1 MRQERTEERRIALQ
15 NRWYVGGLAAI
26 VASSLVFSGMSPAS
40 AEEVT
45 TPDPAATTEATTTDT
60 TSTDAAPPP
69 PAEEPAAEEPAVE
82 EPAAP
87 ADPPAAAPE
96 TTAPEATA
104 PEATAPEGD
113 ATAPLSLM
121 AAPQQQIGALAVAC
135 NLNGTFEI
143 DANYAPGTCGGNDW
157 TNVNHDEATQG
168 GTYQTSNK
176 DDSDPANWTSSGS
189 TPPKG
194 DFARVYSY
202 AESVGGN
209 YYLDFAWERSQE
221 EGTGGY
227 LIEVTNAGASTAP
240 DGTPR
245 PNRTN
250 GGVLFVITTQ
260 GGGAPILYETCT
272 YTSVATYPGT
282 CIAYDGSGFISTVND
297 AAIVNPHGE
306 TVPAGSF
313 FEIGINVTDLTNGG
327 VKPGCPAP
335 SAATAY
341 MRSFTGN
348 IDSDSKNLKGYIE
361 PLTVAPPSTCVP
373 LTATKTATPSF
384 VRDYNWEIDKSVDQ
398 NSAKVRPGENAEFDY
413 TVKVTPSA
421 PIDSGFT
428 VTGTIHVTN
437 TNPVDV
443 PITGVTDAI
452 PGATCSIVGSQTPT
466 VPKNGGSVDIAY
478 TCSLPSGS
486 AGTNKATVTWGSTAI
501 PAGSAEATAGFTFAG
516 LAPSTTTD
524 ASVTVSDTAAEFG
537 GTKTVTKLDGPTTF
551 TYSRQLGSDV
561 GAGQCKSYD
570 NTASI
575 AATSNQPKLSDS
587 VSVSVCAGEDL
598 TITKNV
604 VLDLTRTY
612 AWDIDKSVDKTVRTV
627 DAEGNATFD
636 YTVKV
641 TPGAATD
648 SDWAMSG
655 EITVANPNAWD
666 VKATVTDLP
675 SFPDVSCTV
684 TGGVDATVPADS
696 SKVFP
701 YTCTFSGT
709 GPFFSGTN
717 KAKVTW
723 NAAEAYSAHSSA
735 EYTAQ
740 ITELSWD
747 KTLVN
752 ETITVIDDKTNPANP
767 VTLGTVTWNANGT
780 PTLFTYSITIPG
792 TPGKCVDYTNKA
804 WIKETGQNDK
814 VTVTVCDY
822 ADLTVTKTANPTF
835 KRAYAFDIDKKAAA
849 THLVVDPQTG
859 KATAHYTVTVTDGA
873 AVDSDFK
880 VSGAI
885 TVTNPNAV
893 DVPLESLTDKIGGVT
908 CTLNLPAELEVP
920 ANDSI
925 IVQYSCALPGSTAA
939 TEGTNVA
946 SVTWD
951 EEELLGTSG
960 AASGSK
966 AFSFANAVITDVN
979 AKTITVLD
987 DKTDPDADPV
997 ELGQHTWTA
1006 KGAKEEFTYSL
1017 ELQGTP
1023 GACVEYT
1030 NTAWIEQTGQSDDE
1044 TVELCAFQDLTVS
1057 KTAVGSFDRDYD
1069 WSITKVVDHDSATI
1083 LPGTSEIV
1091 EYKVTVT
1098 PTAAQDSNFKVAG
1111 SISVQNPNNA
1121 DVTITLADVL
1131 PGGHCVVT
1139 GIGDLTV
1146 EAGTTSVY
1154 PYTCSLPAATAS
1166 TSVTN
1171 KADITWNANL
1181 LPGTSGAA
1189 SGTAVVNFAQVTPA
1203 TTDATATVSDTANE
1217 FGQPVVLNAA
1227 DGAKEFTYER
1237 ELSTPDGVCT
1247 TYPNTAKV
1255 VPSHESPHSA
1265 SQSVEVCAPTIVKV
1279 AESAIQ
1285 SDDDPDLWDV
1295 SYLITVNLAGG
1306 DHEYDLGDD
1315 PAFAPGV
1322 EILSGS
1328 AQRIEPEPAGPVI
1341 NGIPSDGT
1349 PFVTG
1354 VAIGDQGNTE
1364 HVYRVVWHVRIAS
1377 QIPAEDRACNGEDTG
1392 FFNTG
1397 ILTVDELVQDSTAC
1411 IPIVEKVYPVVRKTV
1426 TGLSR
1431 DAETKQWEIVYKLE
1445 VELAGKDNGNPA
1457 ELKSKYNLSDT
1468 LQYGVIDIVDASWS
1482 GEGTTDEP
1490 FDENAGVWSADIASN
1505 KVINAGAI
1513 HTYTVTVHATLEAS
1527 DFQSRTVGCTV
1538 VGQNRGL
1545 GFFNSAELSF
1555 SEDVAPQVVE
1565 ACTPPVYPTVT
1576 KTASGTVRDPET
1588 GLQRVSYLVKVTS
1601 PAPVEGNPVTNVL
1614 YSLTEKPDA
1623 LPDHVELVGTW
1634 HAEPVGPDTPSVTQ
1648 ATWDGTG
1655 QWLLKGVGVFSAED
1669 RSAGKLEHVYRIWA
1683 DLRVTGDPVAELQ
1696 PCTPGDTEGIPI
1708 WNAVSLTFAE
1718 QVSGDVRACNEVN
1731 YDDVSIVKTS
1741 QGVPTPE
1748 GSETPSVEPGTQFDY
1763 VLTVKNN
1770 GTRAATNVVVTDP
1783 IPARLQVTNVVL
1795 PAGWINV
1802 NAPALV
1808 GANNTLKASVPSLGV
1823 GQTAVIT
1830 VTVKLTPT
1838 PVGPVV
1844 PGDGTQQPA
1853 VPLENLVNTA
1863 CVAATLDQVPENNCS
1878 TVEIPVREITAVVY
1892 TKCVADAPFLG
1903 WTIRKSATLLG
1914 SEIDFL
1920 WTPDE
1925 GGDTTVPPDVAI
1937 TQPGGTAT
1945 WSDEIEWPGAEFT
1958 PSGVSIDY
1966 PGWRPIRASDI
1977 VPGSSPTQYYYP
1989 GTTDI
1994 IAPEDVNDYVFNGLI
2009 LDDSEL
2015 DYTWRLGSTVTF
2027 TVNPELAFAV
2037 EYPEATPGC
2046 AVARH
2051 SNVQIEKTAS
2061 VEKTDP
2067 GASFT
2072 YSIAVQNVSDDSAAE
2087 AVVVTD
2093 AIPADIKITN
2103 VTWTG
2108 KGDDT
2113 VFPNWQSCEVTGQ
2126 NGSGYGGTL
2135 TCVLFGPLQPQGA
2148 NEGASAAPTITL
2160 AATVNP
2166 GSKASSI
2173 TNVAVVDYHTFG
2185 NPDDKGRDSDDAIV
2199 LLSALPATGGELP
2212 PLLVL
2217 LGLLALLGG
2226 TTMLIV
2232 TRRRRGEVKATI

>member
-1 MRQERTEERRIALQ
+1 M
-15 NRWYVGGLAAI
+15 
-26 VASSLVFSGMSPAS
+26 
-40 AEEVT
+40 T

-69 PAEEPAAEEPAVE
+69 PAEEPAAEEPPVE

-104 PEATAPEGD
+104 PEGD
-113 ATAPLSLM
+113 APVSAL
-121 AAPQQQIGALAVAC
+121 AAPVVEQEVAALAC
-135 NLNGTFEI
+135 TPLFYGFEI
-143 DANYAPGTCGGNDW
+143 DGDRPANCGGNDW
-157 TNVNHDEATQG
+157 DTVPDASTNGHGPYKTDNDNSDPSTWYAAGSPAQHSTILNGQAWATSVNGDPILFAAWDRASGTGSSGFIIEITKAPTRSGGQGNVPQPDRSLG
-168 GTYQTSNK
+168 GTVFFLDQ
-176 DDSDPANWTSSGS
+176 SG
-189 TPPKG
+189 
-194 DFARVYSY
+194 
-202 AESVGGN
+202 N
-209 YYLDFAWERSQE
+209 
-221 EGTGGY
+221 
-227 LIEVTNAGASTAP
+227 
-240 DGTPR
+240 DGTILR
-245 PNRTN
+245 
-250 GGVLFVITTQ
+250 GV
-260 GGGAPILYETCT
+260 CT
-272 YTSVATYPGT
+272 YTSTANYPGT
-282 CIAYDGSGFISTVND
+282 CVTSNFPANSFMGVTNEDGTFVEVGLNL
-297 AAIVNPHGE
+297 ALLAN
-306 TVPAGSF
+306 
-313 FEIGINVTDLTNGG
+313 
-327 VKPGCPAP
+327 VKPGCPP
-335 SAATAY
+335 MLGSSVY
-341 MRSFTGN
+341 IRSFTGN
-348 IDSDSKNLKGYIE
+348 NNELGGNIQAWAG
-361 PLTVAPPSTCVP
+361 PLSITPPSTCVP

-717 KAKVTW
+717 KAKVMW

-1030 NTAWIEQTGQSDDE
+1030 NTAWIKETGQSDDE

-1083 LPGTSEIV
+1083 LPGTSEIF

-1111 SISVQNPNNA
+1111 SISVHNPNNV

-1131 PGGHCVVT
+1131 PGGNCVVT
-1139 GIGDLTV
+1139 GVGDLTV

-1217 FGQPVVLNAA
+1217 FGQPVVMNAA
-1227 DGAKEFTYER
+1227 GGAKEFTYER

-1431 DAETKQWEIVYKLE
+1431 DADTKQWEIVYKLE

-1783 IPARLQVTNVVL
+1783 IPARLEVTGLAL
-1795 PAGWINV
+1795 PAGWV
-1802 NAPALV
+1802 NLNDDPETEAVEVV

-1844 PGDGTQQPA
+1844 PGDGTQEPP

-1863 CVAATLDQVPENNCS
+1863 CVAAELDQVPENNCS
-1878 TVEIPVREITAVVY
+1878 TVEIPVREITALVY

-1903 WTIRKSATLLG
+1903 WTVRKSATLLG

-1925 GGDTTVPPDVAI
+1925 GADTTVPPDVAI

-1945 WSDEIEWPGAEFT
+1945 WTDEIEWPGAEFT